1 MCIRDRLV
9 ERGRLD
15 LAESRYETSEGTEV
29 FALEEKMDG
38 TLHVSREV
46 ADVKLWSAEEPYL
59 YELRMEVYDAAGNL
73 QEVVASKIGFRRFE
87 MKDGLMLLNGKRIV
101 FKGVNRHE
109 FSSLTGRAVSIDV
122 YKRQSVDRSI
132 PFTNFICL
140 FAGTGYIPCP
150 LSFLFFYIPRKP
162 NRSVR
167 GFVTSM

>member
-1 MCIRDRLV
+1 MTLRSQSTGGGESVWWHAGAGSSLLRQRSCAYSM
-9 ERGRLD
+9 ERGRLVWR
-15 LAESRYETSEGTEV
+15 ESRYETSEGTEC
-29 FALEEKMDG
+29 LLLEKMDG

-109 FSSLTGRAVSIDV
+109 FSSLTGRAERMEETLPMS
-122 YKRQSVDRSI
+122 
-132 PFTNFICL
+132 
-140 FAGTGYIPCP
+140 
-150 LSFLFFYIPRKP
+150 
-162 NRSVR
+162 
-167 GFVTSM
+167 